1 MLQTKMKLD
10 TFQKLNFRPRPG
22 QLSDNIAQFP
32 SFKNMFVSAM
42 LKVKI
47 VTITWF
53 KTYEKSIA
61 SAEIP
66 INQKRTSPY
75 DINVD

>member
-1 MLQTKMKLD
+1 MLQTKMELD
-10 TFQKLNFRPRPG
+10 TFQKLNLTATWTTLR
-22 QLSDNIAQFP
+22 L
-32 SFKNMFVSAM
+32 SFKNMFVSAL

-47 VTITWF
+47 VTIIWF